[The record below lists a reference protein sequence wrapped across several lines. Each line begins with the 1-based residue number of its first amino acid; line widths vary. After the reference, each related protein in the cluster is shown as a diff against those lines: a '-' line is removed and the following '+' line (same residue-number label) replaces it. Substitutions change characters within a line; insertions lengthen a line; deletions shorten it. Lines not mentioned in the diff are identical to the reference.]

1 MIKSNII
8 LIGMPG
14 AGKSSLGITL
24 AQRTGKN
31 FLDTDS
37 LIEKTQGKTLQDII
51 DSLGYMEL
59 RRIEENIIL
68 KIIHTNHV
76 ISTGG
81 SAPYSHKAMIHLKKN
96 GIVIF
101 LDVTIE
107 ILKKR
112 IYNFD
117 TRGLA
122 KRPDQSFEE
131 LFEERRTLYEKYA
144 DIIIENSFTSL
155 DQTCKDIFKKLG

>member
-14 AGKSSLGITL
+14 AGKSSIGIIL
-24 AQRTGKN
+24 AQSTGKN

-37 LIEKTQGKTLQDII
+37 LIEKTQGKTLQEII

-59 RRIEENIIL
+59 RRIEEKIL
-68 KIIHTNHV
+68 LKVNLTDHV

-81 SAPYSHKAMIHLKKN
+81 SAAYSHKAMMHLKSN
-96 GIVIF
+96 GIIIF
-101 LDVTIE
+101 LDVNIE

-112 IYNFD
+112 IFNFD
-117 TRGLA
+117 TRGIA
-122 KRPDQSFEE
+122 KRADQSFEE
-131 LFEERRTLYEKYA
+131 LFEERRALYVKYA
-144 DIIIENSFTSL
+144 DIIVENSSMSI
-155 DQTCKDIFKKLG
+155 DHTCKEIVKKLG